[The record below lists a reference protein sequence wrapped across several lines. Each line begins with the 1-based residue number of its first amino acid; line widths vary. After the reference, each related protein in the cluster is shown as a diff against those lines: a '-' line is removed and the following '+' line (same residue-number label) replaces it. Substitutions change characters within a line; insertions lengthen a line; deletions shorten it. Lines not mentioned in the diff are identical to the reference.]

1 MINIE
6 CFGSSSAVS
15 VPIWGL
21 FNLTVAIGYG
31 ITTDG
36 VDSVS
41 VPIWGLFNLTLMK
54 LLQDKGLLEK

>member
-41 VPIWGLFNLTLMK
+41 VPIWGLFNLT
-54 LLQDKGLLEK
+54 EKHNIM